1 MLGSALIFGLL
12 SSLHCV
18 GMCGPIALMLPV
30 NRQNKSKKTFQIIL
44 YHTGRLLSYSTL
56 GLIFGLIGRSLYLA
70 GIQQRLS
77 IVIGVLMIAVA
88 LIPERVFAR
97 YNFSKPIY
105 QIISWVK
112 SSLGKQ
118 FKNKSNKSIFIIGV
132 LNGFLPCAM
141 VYIAVFGAL
150 ATQSVAQGIIYMLLF
165 GLGTIPLMSLVI
177 YFSAFIRNNI
187 GKRFARVIPYVIVV
201 FGILFILRGLGLG
214 IPFISPSNL
223 QLFVN
228 ENANCGV

>member
-1 MLGSALIFGLL
+1 MLVSAVIFGLL

-30 NRQNKSKKTFQIIL
+30 DRQNKSRKTFQIIL

-88 LIPERVFAR
+88 VIPERVFAR
-97 YNFSKPIY
+97 YNFSKPVY
-105 QIISWVK
+105 RAISWVK

-118 FKNKSNKSIFIIGV
+118 FKNKSNKSIFVIGI

-141 VYIAVFGAL
+141 VYIALFGAT
-150 ATQSVAQGIIYMLLF
+150 ATQSVIQGMLYMMLF

-177 YFSAFIRNNI
+177 YFSTFIRNRI
-187 GKRFARVIPYVIVV
+187 GKRFARIIPYVIAI

-228 ENANCGV
+228 ENANCGI

>member
-1 MLGSALIFGLL
+1 MLVSAIIFGLL

-30 NRQNKSKKTFQIIL
+30 DRQDKVRKTYQIIL
-44 YHTGRLLSYSTL
+44 YHAGRLYSYGAL

-77 IVIGVLMIAVA
+77 VVIGVLMIAVA

-150 ATQSVAQGIIYMLLF
+150 ATQSVTQGIIYMLLF